1 MDSSRKASREDNETT
16 LQYKSRQEMLLDEEL
31 IEDKL
36 TQLLESISQLDQTPA
51 GADEFQRRTKLFGEC
66 NRIEGGRS
74 QISIATGRRGFLEEN
89 LSGCPEAEA
98 RAGAVI
104 E

>member
-1 MDSSRKASREDNETT
+1 M
-16 LQYKSRQEMLLDEEL
+16 KSMSWRFQML
-31 IEDKL
+31 IERTVSGIMDLKPVRL
-36 TQLLESISQLDQTPA
+36 PA
-51 GADEFQRRTKLFGEC
+51 AACWLRFRRIP
-66 NRIEGGRS
+66 RRS